1 MYVLCDFDLIFA
13 LGFEMP
19 RFDGLTRLFEALS
32 RSVVFNA
39 IFSFL
44 SRR

>member
-1 MYVLCDFDLIFA
+1 LRDFDLIFA

-19 RFDGLTRLFEALS
+19 RFDGVTRLFEALS
-32 RSVVFNA
+32 RSGVVFNA